1 MQEIIK
7 GELNVKEIVFSD
19 KEVGGDNIKSM
30 RSGDDFVSL
39 DINVSEELLKEG
51 MLNEILRALQ
61 VARKEKGCK
70 VGEFVDIEYTAD
82 SKEILSVMQE
92 NREKIMKEIHITSM
106 KENGNVQDGKTI
118 KIGEGSL
125 SVVIL

>member
-1 MQEIIK
+1 
-7 GELNVKEIVFSD
+7 
-19 KEVGGDNIKSM
+19 
-30 RSGDDFVSL
+30 
-39 DINVSEELLKEG
+39 
-51 MLNEILRALQ
+51 RALQ

-82 SKEILSVMQE
+82 SKEILSVIQE